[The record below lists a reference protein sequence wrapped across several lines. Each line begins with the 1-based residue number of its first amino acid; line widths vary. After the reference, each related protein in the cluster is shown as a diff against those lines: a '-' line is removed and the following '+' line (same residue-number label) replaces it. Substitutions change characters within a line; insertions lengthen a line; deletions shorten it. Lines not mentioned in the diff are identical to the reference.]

1 MNPKNFNLR
10 KLSRIAGLLYLFVIA
25 GGIFSEVFVRQRL
38 FVSGDAFTTLQNILE
53 NEMLY
58 RWGFAVGL
66 FYLIC
71 NIPILMI
78 FSLLFKRV
86 HLPLTLLLIF
96 YFLVGHTV
104 EIVNM
109 LNHYAPLDVLD
120 ASKELSL
127 LDEETVAYSVFLP
140 LNYFN
145 TGFAISLVFFGCYCL
160 SIGALILKSNFIPK
174 SIGVLMAISGT
185 CYLINSFSIFLFP
198 DFASS
203 LFPFILLPC
212 FVAELSLA
220 TWLLIKGV
228 AIKMSD
234 AF

>member
-1 MNPKNFNLR
+1 MNQKNFNLR

-25 GGIFSEVFVRQRL
+25 GGIFSEVFVRQKL
-38 FVSGDAFTTLQNILE
+38 YVSGDALTTLQNILE

-66 FYLIC
+66 IYLIC
-71 NIPILMI
+71 NIPLLMF

-109 LNHYAPLDVLD
+109 LNHYAPLQILD

-127 LDEETVAYSVFLP
+127 LDEETVAYSVSLS